1 MNLNLDNIMP
11 VFVFFLIIVGY
22 LIVLMRSRRKSKESD
37 LEWKRRLDPNSMSIV
52 KKKESEVTLL
62 KTGAISPDTYFKSKI
77 PKVEGLQEWIQHAG
91 LEMSP
96 LIFVMGSAFLGMV
109 IGIVFFVLLHGEI
122 LISVLIG
129 IVSAFFF
136 PSVLVVYL
144 AKRRRTAFLSE
155 FPIALDIIRRALR
168 VGHSTD
174 RALAMVAE
182 QEMGLVGQTFQS
194 LTEKMQLGTPMEIA
208 LAEVANRLGIEEFRM
223 LAIILILQRETGG
236 SFAEVTDNFAN
247 IIRAREN
254 LRKKV
259 KSLTAEVRVTA
270 IILTS
275 IPIFTFGAIYVTSPS
290 YFNPLFYTDKGNTL
304 LLFGGAMLFSGVAII
319 MKMAYKEYY

>member
-1 MNLNLDNIMP
+1 MTLNLDNIMP
-11 VFVFFLIIVGY
+11 ALIFFIIIVGY
-22 LIVLMRSRRKSKESD
+22 LIVFMRGIRKSKESD
-37 LEWKRRLDPNSMSIV
+37 LEWKRRLDPNSVSIV
-52 KKKESEVTLL
+52 KKKESEATLL
-62 KTGAISPDTYFKSKI
+62 KTGAVSPDTYFKSKI
-77 PKVEGLQEWIQHAG
+77 PKVEGLKEWIQHAG

-96 LIFVMGSAFLGMV
+96 LVFVVGSAFLGV
-109 IGIVFFVLLHGEI
+109 LIGIVFFVLLRGQI
-122 LISVLIG
+122 LISMLLG
-129 IVSAFFF
+129 IVSAFFV
-136 PSVLVVYL
+136 PWVVVVYF
-144 AKRRRTAFLSE
+144 AKRRKTEFLNE
-155 FPIALDIIRRALR
+155 FPIALDMIRRALR

-182 QEMGLVGQTFQS
+182 QGMGLVGQTFQA
-194 LTEKMQLGTPMEIA
+194 LTEKMQLGAPMETA

-223 LAIILILQRETGG
+223 LAIVLILQRETGG
-236 SFAEVTDNFAN
+236 SLAEVTDNFAS

-275 IPIFTFGAIYVTSPS
+275 IPIFIFGTIYVMNPT
-290 YFNPLFYTDKGNTL
+290 YFNPLFYTETGNIL
-304 LLFGGAMLFSGVAII
+304 LLLGCGMLVSGVAII